1 MSQIVTVFCE
11 LTDASHTLS
20 GGVNKW
26 YAGII
31 VISIVASKNI
41 LIEKL
46 SWIHNILR
54 IEYFLYRFHIGDL
67 CCAA

>member
-31 VISIVASKNI
+31 VTSKNT